1 LTSGHGTFEATG
13 NQQCVAGK
21 FNRPSLNATGMSSAT
36 SPLTEPQVLAHT
48 KRRLFPG
55 DDHGTDDTGY
65 VVADTQFTTGSW
77 LDSGTVDSA
86 LREQLAPFNHVQV
99 GSGYP
104 DLVGVGHLE
113 TELLAVERLGTE
125 PPLVA
130 VEAKGETQQG
140 VDVERGVVQ
149 AHDRLGEANVAFV
162 AAPSAAIGSP
172 ARALARELNVGV
184 LGVHDDGMVT
194 PLEAARVVGNRS
206 STEMNAVR
214 FQASAQGV
222 ARQSFGLNHPKNYL
236 GYAVAVAHPEDTA
249 SVVADRVVGAVEDA
263 RRGAAFLGLVESAP
277 DEVRL
282 TGLGEE
288 VVRFALREYGSVD
301 AALAEFEGWQGSRRR
316 FTEAAP
322 RWAQLA
328 RRVVYDYPATELLVG
343 ELQRMHADGIADPTL
358 VQLVEWLHELH
369 PSFTVEL
376 FVRGTDD
383 VRRRVLDAEGRL
395 QRAALTDGEVY
406 HAPTVFQL
414 KAMLFHAGVLTE
426 RGAEPNKLAP
436 EGDVWRL
443 RESVR

>member
-1 LTSGHGTFEATG
+1 MA
-13 NQQCVAGK
+13 
-21 FNRPSLNATGMSSAT
+21 SAAA
-36 SPLTEPQVLAHT
+36 PLTEPEVLAHT
-48 KRRLFPG
+48 KRRLFQSG
-55 DDHGTDDTGY
+55 ADDGATDDSGY
-65 VVADTQFTTGSW
+65 VVADTQFTTDSW
-77 LDSGTVDSA
+77 LDDGAVDPD
-86 LREQLAPFNHVQV
+86 LTEQLAPFNHVQV

-113 TELLAVERLGTE
+113 TDLLAVERLGAE

-130 VEAKGETQQG
+130 VEAKGETDRG

-162 AAPSAAIGSP
+162 AAPTHAIESP
-172 ARALARELNVGV
+172 ARSLARELNVGV
-184 LGVHDDGMVT
+184 LGVRHDGAVT

-236 GYAVAVAHPEDTA
+236 GYALAVAHPDDTA
-249 SVVADRVVGAVEDA
+249 AVVADRVVRAVEDA
-263 RRGAAFLGLVESAP
+263 RRGAAFLGLVDPAP
-277 DEVRL
+277 DAVRL

-288 VVRFALREYGSVD
+288 VVRFALREYGSVE
-301 AALAEFEGWQGSRRR
+301 AALEPFADWQGSPKR
-316 FTEAAP
+316 FTELAP
-322 RWAQLA
+322 RWGQLA

-343 ELQRMHADGIADPTL
+343 ELQRMHADGISEPTL
-358 VQLVEWLHELH
+358 VELVEWLHELH
-369 PSFTVEL
+369 PSFAVEL

-383 VRRRVLDAEGRL
+383 VRRRVLDREGRL
-395 QRAALTDGEVY
+395 QPAALADGEVY

-426 RGAEPNKLAP
+426 RGAEPNKLDP
-436 EGDVWRL
+436 EADVWRL